1 MKRSK
6 SFGDFD
12 MQTLREAFSGP
23 GMDPREWVSYA
34 IVDADGESDE
44 EKSVVFDEDMGPLV
58 NVTLQPAGKQVRC
71 RVASFV
77 AGNGEADWY
86 PFLEKDE
93 VLVVMPEG
101 SERNA
106 IIIARLNQSIDKF
119 PTMVGGADVTKN
131 NVGFRRVRAP
141 YIFEFAAPSSYLIKQ
156 IPTEACFLIDK
167 SGAIYLKDGNKTIFH
182 MGPDWV
188 GFVGNEG
195 AFQIQYVL
203 EDDKFLIKGK
213 DAAVVVDLNGDGTAS
228 TFMVPGVLSIG
239 TAGGWPFFHATTVEA
254 ICNLINQAMVAWAT
268 VLAATGVTPLTGV
281 SLAATMVDPSGIPP
295 AFLPLTGA
303 IPAAAATPLP
313 PAQLGLIQTGLQR
326 PPSPTDGI
334 TGMPGLGAVGL
345 LV

>member
-1 MKRSK
+1 MKRSR

-12 MQTLREAFSGP
+12 VQTLREAFSGP

-44 EKSVVFDEDMGPLV
+44 EKSVVFDEDLGPLV
-58 NVTLQPAGKQVRC
+58 NVTLHPAGKQVRC

-141 YIFEFAAPSSYLIKQ
+141 YIFEFARSYLLTQ
-156 IPTEACFLIDK
+156 VPTGAAFLIDK
-167 SGAIYLKDGNKTIFH
+167 AGAIYLKDGEGSAMHI
-182 MGPDWV
+182 GADWI
-188 GFVGNEG
+188 GFTMKDTTDF
-195 AFQIQYVL
+195 AMQYQIS
-203 EDDKFLIKGK
+203 DKKFN
-213 DAAVVVDLNGDGTAS
+213 VSVDGG
-228 TFMVPGVLSIG
+228 LSQ
-239 TAGGWPFFHATTVEA
+239 
-254 ICNLINQAMVAWAT
+254 L
-268 VLAATGVTPLTGV
+268 VLAASDTSTLTTAQSFALATAGNMAYWHAISLESVLVLFQAIGALLAPTPLT
-281 SLAATMVDPSGIPP
+281 
-295 AFLPLTGA
+295 
-303 IPAAAATPLP
+303 
-313 PAQLGLIQTGLQR
+313 PAQIATGIATASAMPLDPAVQR
-326 PPSPTDGI
+326 AMMLALTVPAMPPSLPSVACAGFAI
-334 TGMPGLGAVGL
+334 G
-345 LV
+345 